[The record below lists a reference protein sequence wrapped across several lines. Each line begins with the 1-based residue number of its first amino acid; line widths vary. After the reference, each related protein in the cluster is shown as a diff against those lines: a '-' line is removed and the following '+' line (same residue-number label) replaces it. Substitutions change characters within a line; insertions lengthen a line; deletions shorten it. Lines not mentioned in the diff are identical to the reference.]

1 MIGATINTAIDMSTT
16 EGITQLQRIKF
27 QNTSG
32 ENEIYCKY
40 HNFSFKIKK
49 SNINL
54 PDNSD
59 SNNNKVIM
67 KINDPTDV
75 LFNDRSIN
83 VDKIDS
89 IEIFNNC
96 DCLKFNNFTFNKQ
109 PFVSEVINAKT
120 IFDYLVE
127 IGITTTFGYKNFDI
141 NKQDTFE
148 CNFHC
153 IIIHIAFSKYQT
165 TKTTTLNKCPFKVAI
180 IH

>member
-1 MIGATINTAIDMSTT
+1 MIGAIISTAIDLSTT
-16 EGITQLQRIKF
+16 EGITQLQRIKL

-32 ENEIYCKY
+32 ENEIHCKY

-54 PDNSD
+54 LDKSD
-59 SNNNKVIM
+59 SNNNEVIM

-75 LFNDRSIN
+75 LFNEQSIN

-96 DCLKFNNFTFNKQ
+96 DCLKFNNFTFNKK
-109 PFVSEVINAKT
+109 PFVSEVINTKT

-127 IGITTTFGYKNFDI
+127 AGITQTFGY
-141 NKQDTFE
+141 NKW
-148 CNFHC
+148 N
-153 IIIHIAFSKYQT
+153 IT
-165 TKTTTLNKCPFKVAI
+165 TKNTVQYNFPLYYNKNGIF
-180 IH
+180 